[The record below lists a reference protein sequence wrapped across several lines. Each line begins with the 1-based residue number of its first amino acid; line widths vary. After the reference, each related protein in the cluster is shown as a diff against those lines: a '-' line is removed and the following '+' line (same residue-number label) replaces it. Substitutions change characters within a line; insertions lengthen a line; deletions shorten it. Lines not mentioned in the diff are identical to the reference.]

1 MSASIHYRVTGLHT
15 TSTVCVYMY
24 WWFRCCSAAPV
35 VVVEAIFLFRRKP
48 AEVPVAILH
57 RNVCEIIKLRIAAS
71 ASDAATATPPTQPS
85 IDRFPFLFFL
95 FSFSIPGGIEY
106 RLIWY
111 RFSIFLLL
119 LLPFLRVCVC
129 TVMCVCESDSFL
141 SLHLIVIHS
150 EEDERNS
157 IFFFFYSFLF
167 GFVVRVWTFSVFF
180 GVLS

>member
-15 TSTVCVYMY
+15 KSTVCVYMY

-48 AEVPVAILH
+48 AEVPAAILH

-71 ASDAATATPPTQPS
+71 ASPPTPQLPHHQRNHRS
-85 IDRFPFLFFL
+85 IDSRFFS

-119 LLPFLRVCVC
+119 LLLPFSSCMRLYCYVCVC
-129 TVMCVCESDSFL
+129 VWKWFFSFPPL
-141 SLHLIVIHS
+141 
-150 EEDERNS
+150 DC
-157 IFFFFYSFLF
+157 YPF
-167 GFVVRVWTFSVFF
+167 GRGWTE
-180 GVLS
+180 